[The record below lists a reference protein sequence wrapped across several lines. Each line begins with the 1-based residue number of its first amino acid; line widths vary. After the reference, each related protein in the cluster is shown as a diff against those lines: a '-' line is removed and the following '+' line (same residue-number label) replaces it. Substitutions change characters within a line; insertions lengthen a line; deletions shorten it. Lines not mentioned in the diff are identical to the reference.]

1 MPTFLVSYSKHMTS
15 ARKIL
20 WYWGLNLGAFVH
32 VKHTATELYP
42 QPLIGLAPLYD
53 RGQ

>member
-20 WYWGLNLGAFVH
+20 WYWGLNLG
-32 VKHTATELYP
+32 
-42 QPLIGLAPLYD
+42 PLYMLNTLLLSYTPNLSLV
-53 RGQ
+53 